1 MKNIKY
7 YILAYSM
14 LIYLFLEK
22 YITLLYL
29 LFKVHFVDNNKNYDY
44 VLCGDGKKQYEF
56 NPDKKSPNTQI
67 TQFCRFGQKDAV
79 FRVDICMTNKYILI
93 HMYKLADL
101 LFKKNGYEDT
111 LSRYIFSKR
120 DYEGEKSGE
129 TLEELAAK
137 NLQYYFEKK
146 NAIVYTKQFNS
157 DSGRSSRFL
166 YRNTILYR
174 KEW

>member
-1 MKNIKY
+1 MKSIYETKSYKLILSYYTNTKLHKNSVFSKMITFNIVEFAVNEY
-7 YILAYSM
+7 
-14 LIYLFLEK
+14 
-22 YITLLYL
+22 
-29 LFKVHFVDNNKNYDY
+29 
-44 VLCGDGKKQYEF
+44 GKRYQKF
-56 NPDKKSPNTQI
+56 NHYKELPNVQV
-67 TQFCRFGQKDAV
+67 TQFCRLYPKDAL
-79 FRVDICMTNKYILI
+79 FRVNICMTDKYILI

-120 DYEGEKSGE
+120 DYRGEKSGK
-129 TLEELAAK
+129 TLEELATK

-166 YRNTILYR
+166 YKN
-174 KEW
+174 K

>member
-29 LFKVHFVDNNKNYDY
+29 LFKVHFVDNNKNIDY
-44 VLCGDGKKQYEF
+44 VFYGDGKRYCEF
-56 NPDKKSPNTQI
+56 NPDKKSPNTQV
-67 TQFCRFGQKDAV
+67 TQFCRLCPKDV
-79 FRVDICMTNKYILI
+79 LFRIDICMTDKYILI
-93 HMYKLADL
+93 HSNKINDF

-120 DYEGEKSGE
+120 DYRGEKSGE

-137 NLQYYFEKK
+137 NIQYYFEKK

>member
-1 MKNIKY
+1 MKDVKY
-7 YILAYSM
+7 YILTYSM

-29 LFKVHFVDNNKNYDY
+29 LFKVHFVDNNRYYDY
-44 VLCGDGKKQYEF
+44 VFCGDGKRQYEF
-56 NPDKKSPNTQI
+56 NPDKKSSNTQI
-67 TQFCRFGQKDAV
+67 TQFCRLYPKNAL
-79 FRVDICMTNKYILI
+79 FRVDICMTDKYILI
-93 HMYKLADL
+93 HMYKRADL
-101 LFKKNGYEDT
+101 LFKKNGYEDI

-120 DYEGEKSGE
+120 DYRGEKSGE

>member
-14 LIYLFLEK
+14 LTYLFLEK

-29 LFKVHFVDNNKNYDY
+29 LFKVRFVDENKNTEFA
-44 VLCGDGKKQYEF
+44 VNESGKRYQKF
-56 NPDKKSPNTQI
+56 NHYKELPNVQI
-67 TQFCRFGQKDAV
+67 TQFCRLYPKDAL
-79 FRVDICMTNKYILI
+79 FRVDICMTDKYILI
-93 HMYKLADL
+93 HLNKINDF
-101 LFKKNGYEDT
+101 LFKKNGYEDI
-111 LSRYIFSKR
+111 LNRYIFSKR
-120 DYEGEKSGE
+120 DYRGEKSGE
-129 TLEELAAK
+129 TLEELATK

-166 YRNTILYR
+166 YRNTVLYR

>member
-1 MKNIKY
+1 MRKEETTVKNIKY
-7 YILAYSM
+7 YILAYGM

-29 LFKVHFVDNNKNYDY
+29 LFKVRFVDENKNIDY
-44 VLCGDGKKQYEF
+44 VFYGDGKRYCEF
-56 NPDKKSPNTQI
+56 NPDKKSPNTQV
-67 TQFCRFGQKDAV
+67 TKFCQFGAKDAL

-93 HMYKLADL
+93 HMNKMVDLPYKRL
-101 LFKKNGYEDT
+101 GYEDT

-120 DYEGEKSGE
+120 DYRGEKSGE
-129 TLEELAAK
+129 TLEELVIK

-146 NAIVYTKQFNS
+146 NAIVYTKQSNS

-166 YRNTILYR
+166 YRN
-174 KEW
+174 K

>member
-1 MKNIKY
+1 MKY

-14 LIYLFLEK
+14 LIYEFLEK

-29 LFKVHFVDNNKNYDY
+29 LIKIRFVDDNKYYDY
-44 VLCGDGKKQYEF
+44 VFYGDGKRQYEF

-67 TQFCRFGQKDAV
+67 TNFCRLHPKDV
-79 FRVDICMTNKYILI
+79 LFRVDICMTNKYILI
-93 HMYKLADL
+93 HMNKMTDLSYKK
-101 LFKKNGYEDT
+101 FGYEDI

-120 DYEGEKSGE
+120 DHRGEKSGE
-129 TLEELAAK
+129 TLDELTIK
-137 NLQYYFEKK
+137 NFQYYFEKK
-146 NAIVYTKQFNS
+146 NAIVYTKQYNS
-157 DSGRSSRFL
+157 DNGRSSRSL

>member
-1 MKNIKY
+1 MKNVKY
-7 YILAYSM
+7 YILAYSV

-44 VLCGDGKKQYEF
+44 VFCGDGKRQYEF
-56 NPDKKSPNTQI
+56 NWNKKIKSTQV
-67 TQFCRFGQKDAV
+67 TQFCRLYPKDAL
-79 FRVDICMTNKYILI
+79 FRVDICMTDKYILI
-93 HMYKLADL
+93 HLNKINDF
-101 LFKKNGYEDT
+101 LFKKNGYEDI

-120 DYEGEKSGE
+120 DYKGEKSGK
-129 TLEELAAK
+129 TLEELAAR

-146 NAIVYTKQFNS
+146 NAIVYIKQFNS

-166 YRNTILYR
+166 YRNTVLYR

>member
-1 MKNIKY
+1 MTVKNIKY

-29 LFKVHFVDNNKNYDY
+29 LIKVHFVDKNKN
-44 VLCGDGKKQYEF
+44 VEFAVNESGKRYQKF
-56 NPDKKSPNTQI
+56 NHYKELPNIQI
-67 TQFCRFGQKDAV
+67 TQFCRLYPKDAL
-79 FRVDICMTNKYILI
+79 FRVDICMTDKYILI
-93 HMYKLADL
+93 HLNKINDFLY
-101 LFKKNGYEDT
+101 KKNGYEDT

-120 DYEGEKSGE
+120 DYRGEKSGE
-129 TLEELAAK
+129 TLEELATK

-166 YRNTILYR
+166 YKN
-174 KEW
+174 K

>member
-1 MKNIKY
+1 MKNVKY

-29 LFKVHFVDNNKNYDY
+29 LFKIRFVDDNKNIDY
-44 VLCGDGKKQYEF
+44 VFYGDGKRYCEF
-56 NPDKKSPNTQI
+56 NWNKKIKSTQV
-67 TQFCRFGQKDAV
+67 TQFCRLYPKDAL
-79 FRVDICMTNKYILI
+79 FRVDICMTDKYILI
-93 HMYKLADL
+93 HMYKINDL
-101 LFKKNGYEDT
+101 LFKKNGYEDI

-120 DYEGEKSGE
+120 DYRGEKAGE
-129 TLEELAAK
+129 TLEELATK

-166 YRNTILYR
+166 YRNTILYK

>member
-1 MKNIKY
+1 MKNIRY

-29 LFKVHFVDNNKNYDY
+29 LFKVRFVEENKN
-44 VLCGDGKKQYEF
+44 VEFAVNESGKRYQKF
-56 NPDKKSPNTQI
+56 NHYKELPNVQV
-67 TQFCRFGQKDAV
+67 TQFCRLYPKDAL
-79 FRVDICMTNKYILI
+79 FRVDICMTDKYILI
-93 HMYKLADL
+93 HLNKINDF
-101 LFKKNGYEDT
+101 LFKKNGYEDI

-120 DYEGEKSGE
+120 DYRGEKSGE

-166 YRNTILYR
+166 YRNTVLYR

>member
-1 MKNIKY
+1 MKNVKY

-29 LFKVHFVDNNKNYDY
+29 LFKIRFVDNNKNYDC
-44 VLCGDGKKQYEF
+44 VFCGDGKKQYEF

-67 TQFCRFGQKDAV
+67 TQFCRFSTKDAV
-79 FRVDICMTNKYILI
+79 FRVDICMTDKYILI
-93 HMYKLADL
+93 HLNKINDF
-101 LFKKNGYEDT
+101 LFKKNGYEDI

-120 DYEGEKSGE
+120 DYRGEKSGE
-129 TLEELAAK
+129 TLDELTIK

-146 NAIVYTKQFNS
+146 NAIVYTKQYNS
-157 DSGRSSRFL
+157 DNGRSSRSL

>member
-1 MKNIKY
+1 MKNVEY

-14 LIYLFLEK
+14 LIYLFIEK

-29 LFKVHFVDNNKNYDY
+29 LFKVHFVDENKNVEFAVNEY
-44 VLCGDGKKQYEF
+44 GKRYQKF
-56 NPDKKSPNTQI
+56 NHYKELPNVQV
-67 TQFCRFGQKDAV
+67 TQFCRLYPKDAV
-79 FRVDICMTNKYILI
+79 FRVDICMTDKYILI
-93 HMYKLADL
+93 HLNKINDF
-101 LFKKNGYEDT
+101 LFKNNGYEDI

-120 DYEGEKSGE
+120 DYRGEKSGE
-129 TLEELAAK
+129 TLEELAVK

-166 YRNTILYR
+166 YRNTVLYR

>member
-1 MKNIKY
+1 MKNVKY

-44 VLCGDGKKQYEF
+44 VLCGDRKRQYEF
-56 NPDKKSPNTQI
+56 NWNKKIKSTQV
-67 TQFCRFGQKDAV
+67 TQFCRLYPKDAL
-79 FRVDICMTNKYILI
+79 FRVDICMTDKYILI
-93 HMYKLADL
+93 HLNKINDF
-101 LFKKNGYEDT
+101 LFKKNGYEDI

-120 DYEGEKSGE
+120 DYRGEKSGE
-129 TLEELAAK
+129 TLEELATK

-157 DSGRSSRFL
+157 DSGRSSRFI